1 MNVCYFASRE
11 AQLCIQC
18 LTAGADCIRG
28 LADALEFLIG
38 SPDPDGGRPQ
48 TPPARQHS
56 SPGPE
61 PGLPNGSD
69 GGNQVTFVIAGGVLA
84 CSVAEGRVEGTV
96 SGNLLRLKHAVHKL
110 LYGTLLLC

>member
-1 MNVCYFASRE
+1 MRNSTAPGTLV
-11 AQLCIQC
+11 QLPSLPTLSHTRKDESVPLRIKGSSAVYTV

-38 SPDPDGGRPQ
+38 SPHPDGGGPQ

-84 CSVAEGRVEGTV
+84 CGIAEGRG
-96 SGNLLRLKHAVHKL
+96 
-110 LYGTLLLC
+110 